1 MFNIT
6 NLMNKITDRRGF
18 SCHNRLKTAYRN
30 SLKTE
35 KLDDLLEI
43 SINGPSLS
51 EIDPTAVIDKRSP
64 KQELNLDLSVLGSL
78 AKHETSVLANYVT
91 KAAKGG
97 HDREVPGKSS
107 QDDTSSDQSAEGFL
121 CPKCLKAFPT
131 PEKLQSH
138 YETDHEADEHS
149 IASQESGSS
158 YGVQATNQQTS
169 DLFLYTERGPTQE
182 IKGAHQV
189 QGPSLEE
196 IAELRMRLHEALANN
211 VHLEQEKKHL
221 EQKAAQLAQDYVT
234 VKAHSDEGDSIQ
246 LSMKERLKVLEAHV
260 AHRESIDDTAV
271 LRQELVQVQRV
282 MDELNQERER
292 ERDELKTELDL
303 YKEKYG
309 DIHKETS
316 RKDNIESLSLLLTTT
331 KDELL
336 KLQKEHSELLDNI
349 QANEGSSTALQQL
362 NQMNLVIILST
373 LIEMFYNPVKIMN
386 SRLRITDPEQR
397 PHFWLAEVKADKHMF
412 LRIMCF
418 GELSFQI
425 ENLHLQHTEKDLEID
440 SLKKILQEK
449 TEKLAET
456 ANTIHG
462 LEKNTSELEKL
473 EKNMM
478 EFKTNLEVEMSDLSI
493 DCNTKVSELSEMIFN
508 MKIDLESAC
517 TDAKNYKLQLSEN
530 AKLHEELKQNY
541 ESLLML
547 CSVEVK
553 EENVRVELWN
563 EINEVLNACEPGE
576 RIILLGD
583 MNGWGVRQG
592 CVMAPWLFNV
602 FMDKCMRDACED
614 AIGVQMDNVKSP
626 CANTCLAERNNSVIP
641 IHRGTLVCGA
651 LSRHRGITAL
661 GDPPHNFLYSLRGA
675 TLSDWSIVECCAEQ
689 VQVDF
694 LHLAHDLRIFFESVC
709 HQSPQFVSPGTTLL
723 VEDNQKLTS
732 VCPTNLLDAI
742 SDRFLGDTLLDFPE
756 NVGVGFAFISSDHQ
770 CVSQDL
776 GLPQVRLCLE
786 APSSHRAVSFFS
798 PSLFPLRPGFALSV
812 SRRSPST
819 SSTSASELYFA

>member
-6 NLMNKITDRRGF
+6 NLMNKITDR
-18 SCHNRLKTAYRN
+18 
-30 SLKTE
+30 
-35 KLDDLLEI
+35 
-43 SINGPSLS
+43 
-51 EIDPTAVIDKRSP
+51 
-64 KQELNLDLSVLGSL
+64 
-78 AKHETSVLANYVT
+78 
-91 KAAKGG
+91 G

-107 QDDTSSDQSAEGFL
+107 QDDTPSDQSAEGFL

-131 PEKLQSH
+131 PENLQSH

-169 DLFLYTERGPTQE
+169 DLFLYTERGSTQE

-336 KLQKEHSELLDNI
+336 KLQKVHTELLDNI

-362 NQMNLVIILST
+362 NQMNRQGIYQLLRHKGDT
-373 LIEMFYNPVKIMN
+373 LHSLARLNPWTLEMIYAVLIK
-386 SRLRITDPEQR
+386 EH
-397 PHFWLAEVKADKHMF
+397 HFQ
-412 LRIMCF
+412 
-418 GELSFQI
+418 ELSFQI

-440 SLKKILQEK
+440 SLKKTLQEK

-473 EKNMM
+473 PSAVSCELSVSTKEAMGVLYYRTELSHLRIIIEKNMM

-563 EINEVLNACEPGE
+563 EINEVLNACEPGNKKLFWKWLNITKQELQGNTYGIQNE
-576 RIILLGD
+576 RGEMIWD
-583 MNGWGVRQG
+583 
-592 CVMAPWLFNV
+592 
-602 FMDKCMRDACED
+602 
-614 AIGVQMDNVKSP
+614 
-626 CANTCLAERNNSVIP
+626 
-641 IHRGTLVCGA
+641 
-651 LSRHRGITAL
+651 
-661 GDPPHNFLYSLRGA
+661 
-675 TLSDWSIVECCAEQ
+675 
-689 VQVDF
+689 
-694 LHLAHDLRIFFESVC
+694 
-709 HQSPQFVSPGTTLL
+709 
-723 VEDNQKLTS
+723 
-732 VCPTNLLDAI
+732 
-742 SDRFLGDTLLDFPE
+742 
-756 NVGVGFAFISSDHQ
+756 
-770 CVSQDL
+770 
-776 GLPQVRLCLE
+776 
-786 APSSHRAVSFFS
+786 
-798 PSLFPLRPGFALSV
+798 
-812 SRRSPST
+812 
-819 SSTSASELYFA
+819 